1 MAKSPTIAE
10 MAIQLRQNLEAIA
23 KRIEQKQIERHQVE
37 MAPRPK
43 DEVMAEI
50 LAYFDQQAREYAG
63 SILNQFQSAKSPR
76 STGVGRLLHP
86 AGPRLEAD
94 SRAVIWLLRP
104 LLEERLHDVLK
115 DDPIYSGE
123 ETGLNHA
130 ERQEKLAQI
139 DAEITELKVQ
149 QQTIVNELSSA
160 GIQVFL

>member
-1 MAKSPTIAE
+1 MAKPQSVSQ
-10 MAIQLRQNLEAIA
+10 MAIALRQQIEALTQQ
-23 KRIEQKQIERHQVE
+23 IEQAQIRRHQIE

-50 LAYFDQQAREYAG
+50 LADLDRQTREYAG

-104 LLEERLHDVLK
+104 LIEERLHDVLK

-139 DAEITELKVQ
+139 DAEISELKDQ

-160 GIQVFL
+160 GIQVFI